1 MIIIVFHQNKLTKL
15 LLNATHCSF
24 PVDLQVIKGAETLV
38 LQRESRTTDLNSA
51 PEGSGQAGAKSC
63 PEHGRLLLHRPC
75 PQRASGGP
83 PVLLSPASRA
93 CPCSITRRLQTQDL
107 PSLRGVVA
115 PVTFPHWPCPP
126 RPSAGLGTTS
136 QPAANSPAP
145 CFATE
150 QWPPPP
156 FPVAADGAGAGIGH
170 CTRWPLVISHRSCAP
185 GLLTPSTP
193 NYVAQSP
200 HAGREPRPS
209 PRGWATAWAPW
220 AHPALAAPVPLLCLP
235 QGWGARGSHGC
246 SLFSSPSK
254 RLLSSQENCIPPP
267 SLPSQARDPETH

>member
-1 MIIIVFHQNKLTKL
+1 M
-15 LLNATHCSF
+15 
-24 PVDLQVIKGAETLV
+24 
-38 LQRESRTTDLNSA
+38 
-51 PEGSGQAGAKSC
+51 
-63 PEHGRLLLHRPC
+63 
-75 PQRASGGP
+75 
-83 PVLLSPASRA
+83 
-93 CPCSITRRLQTQDL
+93 
-107 PSLRGVVA
+107 
-115 PVTFPHWPCPP
+115 TFPHWPCPA

-136 QPAANSPAP
+136 QPAANSPAR

-156 FPVAADGAGAGIGH
+156 FPVAADSAGAGIGH
-170 CTRWPLVISHRSCAP
+170 GTRRPLVISHRSCGP

-209 PRGWATAWAPW
+209 PPGWATAWAPW
-220 AHPALAAPVPLLCLP
+220 ARPALAAPVLLLCLP

-254 RLLSSQENCIPPP
+254 RLLSSQENCIPPQFATTGQRARNP
-267 SLPSQARDPETH
+267 LISSQLQAGCCSQQHNTAVTVPQSPWHWRVPCSRGQHPALPARGDELS